1 VSEKLPLPR
10 FSPSS
15 KFYLTHK
22 IQHKKTGTEYS
33 VAGFTIRSLL
43 PLVTISGIQFT
54 ASTPRSLYLKN
65 RKEVNPGH
73 HQRLKFRYG
82 VRAALGRFCSLSGFR
97 VRSDRKKS
105 LLTRLISAAP
115 RK

>member
-1 VSEKLPLPR
+1 MAPAPISSVSKTLPR
-10 FSPSS
+10 V
-15 KFYLTHK
+15 K
-22 IQHKKTGTEYS
+22 IRHKKTGSENS

-43 PLVTISGIQFT
+43 PLVTMSGIQFI

-82 VRAALGRFCSLSGFR
+82 VRAALGRFCSVSGFR
-97 VRSDRKKS
+97 VRSDPNSRS
-105 LLTRLISAAP
+105 
-115 RK
+115 